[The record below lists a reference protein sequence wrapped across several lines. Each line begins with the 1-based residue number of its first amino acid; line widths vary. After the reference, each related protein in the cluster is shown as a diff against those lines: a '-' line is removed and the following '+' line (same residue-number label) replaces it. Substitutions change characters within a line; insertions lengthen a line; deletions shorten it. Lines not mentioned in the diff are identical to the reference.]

1 MPISFG
7 KIKKIEIKN
16 YLINILLIV
25 VLFGAI
31 YLLRNRFLK
40 EVLVESPMM
49 VRKVR
54 VDFNSLEKQK
64 SFLEKLFPYNEI
76 PEIKEI
82 KTSFSVS
89 GSFTAFK
96 NFIFALERSAR
107 MVKIENISFRSGTK
121 TEKTPTETFDFSFGV
136 KIYSF

>member
-1 MPISFG
+1 MAISFG
-7 KIKKIEIKN
+7 KIKKIEFKN

-40 EVLVESPMM
+40 EVLVESPMT

-76 PEIKEI
+76 SEFEGEKGRENP
-82 KTSFSVS
+82 
-89 GSFTAFK
+89 
-96 NFIFALERSAR
+96 FI
-107 MVKIENISFRSGTK
+107 
-121 TEKTPTETFDFSFGV
+121 P
-136 KIYSF
+136 Y

>member
-7 KIKKIEIKN
+7 KIKKIEFKN

-40 EVLVESPMM
+40 EVLVESPMT
-49 VRKVR
+49 VRKAR

-64 SFLEKLFPYNEI
+64 SFLEKLIPYSEI
-76 PEIKEI
+76 PKFEGAKGRE
-82 KTSFSVS
+82 
-89 GSFTAFK
+89 
-96 NFIFALERSAR
+96 NPFI
-107 MVKIENISFRSGTK
+107 
-121 TEKTPTETFDFSFGV
+121 P
-136 KIYSF
+136 Y